1 MERQTPTAIRHIKV
15 AILDESELVVN
26 GMRAM
31 LEPHSAVITVVPHR
45 MDAPAPICD
54 LTLYEPSA
62 HRPTPGGRG
71 IPQRFP
77 ARMVAFGWDCSPE
90 SVSTEMA
97 RGAAGFVS
105 KALPARRL
113 VRDLLQIA
121 DGRVLVDTG
130 AAQPRTGRR
139 TPDEW
144 PLTPRETE
152 VLGMIAAGRSNQE
165 IVEATSL
172 SINSVKSYIR
182 GAYSKIGVTSR
193 SQAVLWA
200 VQHGLLLAGQSA
212 SAAAAAPA
220 PAPVAAAPTTV
231 VGRPPTRQ
239 PRPPVSA
246 EAIAAAQAA
255 NLRRG
260 TVARPVTTTRVDR
273 AAV

>member
-1 MERQTPTAIRHIKV
+1 MERQTPTALRHIKV
-15 AILDESELVVN
+15 AVLDESELVVH

-31 LEPHSAVITVVPHR
+31 LEPHSAVISVVPHR
-45 MDAPAPICD
+45 MDAPSPLCD

-62 HRPTPGGRG
+62 HRGSPGGRG

-77 ARMVAFGWDCSPE
+77 SRMVAFGWDCSPE

-121 DGRVLVDTG
+121 DGRILVDTG
-130 AAQPRTGRR
+130 AVAPRTGRR
-139 TPDEW
+139 APDEW

-152 VLGMIAAGRSNQE
+152 VLGMIASGRSNQD
-165 IVEATSL
+165 IVEATNL

-200 VQHGLLLAGQSA
+200 VQHGLLLSQHEATP
-212 SAAAAAPA
+212 SAAATARVAAPPRVA
-220 PAPVAAAPTTV
+220 PQTRVAPQARVAPGRGAPV
-231 VGRPPTRQ
+231 
-239 PRPPVSA
+239 
-246 EAIAAAQAA
+246 
-255 NLRRG
+255 RR
-260 TVARPVTTTRVDR
+260 VPA
-273 AAV
+273 